1 MNNKIKVL
9 KPFATWMQIIC
20 LTIVMFLIVGFTIYI
35 QQPDPIEIN
44 QIAFAG
50 RETIN
55 NNNKYAFDLFK
66 WAPGYT
72 DQALIQINNNTGEN
86 LSWNISLENLE
97 AVDNSLLES
106 IGVYIKE
113 RPTSRDVLPRYDS
126 VITEGYKY
134 FGTLSELQNS
144 NFLNGI
150 LTDYQEINLSI
161 LLHVAEDANIKETE
175 FNFRNILKVSTIS
188 NIMSTNKTFE

>member
-72 DQALIQINNNTGEN
+72 DQALIQINNNTDEN